1 MAGGHLIGTSAA
13 VRPSHLRAFQR
24 FPIEV
29 MTVLHVDGTLEDQM
43 CSFTSD
49 FDRSR
54 AGYSPDRVG
63 ALVWAVRTFIRSAY
77 RLTDQKIPKL
87 ESADDFVRSILCE
100 DSDMIDHCLW
110 EARRNPSTFANVL
123 QKLATAAV
131 PSNPCRRAFHSAWRS
146 QGLFWIRDASIDP
159 ILPAALAN
167 LSPGYQGPPT
177 ELYRGDRWSNY
188 ENKTLGPPLGFP
200 LLECLR
206 AD

>member
-1 MAGGHLIGTSAA
+1 
-13 VRPSHLRAFQR
+13 
-24 FPIEV
+24 

-63 ALVWAVRTFIRSAY
+63 ALVWA
-77 RLTDQKIPKL
+77 LT
-87 ESADDFVRSILCE
+87 ELCE
-100 DSDMIDHCLW
+100 PSSEVHTGLRIRRFRSWKALTISFDRSFAKISDMIDHCLC

-131 PSNPCRRAFHSAWRS
+131 PSNACRRAFHSAWRS

-167 LSPGYQGPPT
+167 LSPGYQGPPM